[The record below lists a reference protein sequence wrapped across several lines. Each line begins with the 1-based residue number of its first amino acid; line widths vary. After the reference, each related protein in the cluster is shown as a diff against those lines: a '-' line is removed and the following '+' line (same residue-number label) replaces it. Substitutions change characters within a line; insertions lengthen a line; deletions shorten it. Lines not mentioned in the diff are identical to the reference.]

1 MGAVADFAKNT
12 YLSLPVELTA
22 AAKTKTGK
30 SRVSVAVRSYKNL
43 NYMDTAN
50 GSEMKAKG
58 ALGTLWTTDFDKDA
72 PEPPPGFLK
81 DYSFMAVF
89 SGQGS
94 PEEISFVLKLVA
106 HYAAKQ
112 QKPFAPSI
120 EIGAQLQDY
129 CTQFIGL
136 DCLGFCANCA
146 NSVVGTSKYRKNSQT
161 SYGMFVG
168 PTNKLHKLTEVDVTP
183 HMALVYSTSAE
194 VEITKADKTKET
206 KSVVVP
212 GSHAV
217 LTDGLA
223 VATGVN
229 RRRINVVESLG
240 EGSKTGLQFSEFEIR
255 GDANGDLFPVTR
267 LSPFKDDRNVFIV
280 RLTK

>member
-12 YLSLPVELTA
+12 YLRLPVDLTA
-22 AAKTKTGK
+22 AARKTTGK
-30 SRVSVAVRSYKNL
+30 SSVTVAVRSYKNL
-43 NYMDTAN
+43 NYMDTEN
-50 GSEMKAKG
+50 GSEMKARRE
-58 ALGTLWTTDFDKDA
+58 LWRLWTTDTDKDA

-106 HYAAKQ
+106 HYAAKRQ
-112 QKPFAPSI
+112 EPFTPSI
-120 EIGAQLQDY
+120 EIGIQLQDY
-129 CTQFIGL
+129 CTKFIGL

-146 NSVVGTSKYRKNSQT
+146 NSVVGTSKFRKNSQT

-183 HMALVYSTSAE
+183 HMALVYGVTAD
-194 VEITKADKTKET
+194 VQITKADNTKENKT
-206 KSVVVP
+206 VVVP

-229 RRRINVVESLG
+229 HRTVNVVESLG
-240 EGSKTGLQFSEFEIR
+240 EGGKTGLQFSEFEIR

-267 LSPFKDDRNVFIV
+267 LSPFRKDGDVFIV